1 MSYRCRSKVLTG
13 AIIASSVA
21 LISCSDQSQAKRTL
35 ADSAT
40 ANEGAVLHIAAAANL
55 ADVLPLIIDDYQA
68 EHHSSVQDIEVTYGS
83 SGKLFAQIQAGAPY
97 DLYLAANQDYPAKL
111 VQERGQNATVQQPF
125 TYARG
130 QLALYS
136 VTQSQPIG
144 PLNQTSLTAIINSQP
159 TSKIAIANPELAPYG
174 ASAKAYLESQQLY
187 QDLTTQKRI
196 IQAENI
202 GQTFQYTHTG
212 NVDYGFVAQSQVVAI
227 KAPDSQFATLPA
239 DAYPPILQD
248 GVVITESPSAADF
261 AEYLQSEAGQQQFAR
276 AGYLPVQQSSESVA
290 VQ

>member
-13 AIIASSVA
+13 AIIVSSLA

-111 VQERGQNATVQQPF
+111 IQERGQSTPAQQPF

-144 PLNQTSLTAIINSQP
+144 PLSQTSLTAIINSQP

-187 QDLTTQKRI
+187 QDLTAQKRI

-212 NVDYGFVAQSQVVAI
+212 NVDYGFVAQSQVVAV

-248 GVVITESPSAADF
+248 GVVITESSSAADF

>member
-13 AIIASSVA
+13 AIIVSSLA

-276 AGYLPVQQSSESVA
+276 AGYLPVQQSPESVA

>member
-1 MSYRCRSKVLTG
+1 MSYRLTFRMLTG

-21 LISCSDQSQAKRTL
+21 LISCSDQSQAERPL
-35 ADSAT
+35 ADSDS
-40 ANEGAVLHIAAAANL
+40 ANETSVLHIAAAANL
-55 ADVLPLIIDDYQA
+55 ADVLPVIIDDYKA
-68 EHHSSVQDIEVTYGS
+68 KHDAPAQDIEVTYGS
-83 SGKLFAQIQAGAPY
+83 SGKLYAQIQAGAPY

-111 VQERGQNATVQQPF
+111 AQEWTQNTKKLEPF
-125 TYARG
+125 SYARG

-144 PLNQTSLTAIINSQP
+144 SLSQTSLTAIINSQP

-187 QDLTTQKRI
+187 QDLVAKKRI

-202 GQTFQYTHTG
+202 GQAFQYTHTG
-212 NVDYGFVAQSQVVAI
+212 NVDYGFVAQSQVVAV
-227 KAPDSQFATLPA
+227 KAPASQYATLPA

-248 GVVITESPSAADF
+248 GVVITESSSAADF
-261 AEYLQSEAGQQQFAR
+261 AEYLQSDAGQQQFAR
-276 AGYLPVQQSSESVA
+276 AGYLPVTSA
-290 VQ
+290 P

>member
-1 MSYRCRSKVLTG
+1 MSYHFRSKVLTG

-21 LISCSDQSQAKRTL
+21 LISCSDQSQAKRPL
-35 ADSAT
+35 ADSAS

-55 ADVLPLIIDDYQA
+55 ADVLPLIIDDYKA

-111 VQERGQNATVQQPF
+111 IQERGQNTPARQPF

-144 PLNQTSLTAIINSQP
+144 PLSQTSLTAIINSQP

-187 QDLTTQKRI
+187 QDLTAQKRI

-212 NVDYGFVAQSQVVAI
+212 NVDYGFVAQSQVVAV

-248 GVVITESPSAADF
+248 GVVITESFSAADF
-261 AEYLQSEAGQQQFAR
+261 AEYLQSDAGQQQFAR